1 MKFRLER
8 GDVVKTVDG
17 KIMKVL
23 RASESYIYGQNITD
37 NSYFIYGREKLD
49 NRIKEVYY
57 V

>member
-8 GDVVKTVDG
+8 GDVIQTVDG

-23 RASESYIYGQNITD
+23 HASEHYIYGQNITD
-37 NSYFIYGREKLD
+37 NSYFMYGREKLD